1 MINNQKFVGDLLKLS
16 RVLSLCSCLFREFQL
31 PWSPWT
37 VSNFS
42 LTRGS
47 SGFLFLPP
55 WLRNSLEAVIQAI
68 VGFISF
74 IFHFSYITDLY
85 CLMSVSWKLLFH
97 IACPFFACF
106 KQERYGQSLLPY
118 LSQKWTAFQTAPQ
131 IWLDKHSITP
141 GNLSKIW
148 LRVREGNNSAS
159 HSMPESHFWWLY
171 HLEISWGSH
180 EWNFTQNESVSTKR
194 THAHPSSGLLSAL
207 CLSWSLFPDHRIW
220 GLCSLPPLSL
230 QRTPL
235 SPPPHPHKHGSEAV
249 GGHTRWS
256 GDSYWA
262 EAMLSEDSGWTGA
275 QEGWLS
281 PLVEIQKCLS
291 LEQSLMTLPY
301 LGHQPIPLS
310 RAVP

>member
-37 VSNFS
+37 ASNFS

-55 WLRNSLEAVIQAI
+55 WLRNSFEAVIQAI

-85 CLMSVSWKLLFH
+85 CLMAVSWKLLFH

-106 KQERYGQSLLPY
+106 KQEGYGQSLLPY
-118 LSQKWTAFQTAPQ
+118 LSQKWTASQTAPQ

-148 LRVREGNNSAS
+148 LRVGEGNNSAS

-171 HLEISWGSH
+171 HLKLPGVHMNGISPKRKCVHKENSCTPFLRTSFCLVFILEPLPWSQDLGGYAPCPL
-180 EWNFTQNESVSTKR
+180 SVSR
-194 THAHPSSGLLSAL
+194 GPHWAPRH
-207 CLSWSLFPDHRIW
+207 
-220 GLCSLPPLSL
+220 
-230 QRTPL
+230 TPTSMDL
-235 SPPPHPHKHGSEAV
+235 
-249 GGHTRWS
+249 R
-256 GDSYWA
+256 
-262 EAMLSEDSGWTGA
+262 L
-275 QEGWLS
+275 
-281 PLVEIQKCLS
+281 
-291 LEQSLMTLPY
+291 
-301 LGHQPIPLS
+301 
-310 RAVP
+310 